1 MMYWVDAHEPNK
13 SNWLRYINCPNIFS
27 QQNLLPFVR
36 KLPCRDIFSM
46 KFSYNAVHIDDGEVF
61 YLAVR
66 NISVGE
72 ERLVY
77 YGDDYAKKLG
87 IDTTQFP

>member
-1 MMYWVDAHEPNK
+1 
-13 SNWLRYINCPNIFS
+13 
-27 QQNLLPFVR
+27 
-36 KLPCRDIFSM
+36 M
-46 KFSYNAVHIDDGEVF
+46 KFSCNDIHIDDGEVF

-72 ERLVY
+72 ELLVY

-87 IDTTQFP
+87 IDTTEFP